1 MYRVSV
7 LYAFVCLVLFFVCC
21 TEERNISPE
30 ILQLAGDNAGQ
41 LQAVVR
47 HYRGEPEKERAAL
60 FLINN
65 MAHGYNV
72 SKASDLFRE
81 RVFASEARKV
91 AEYNHLWF
99 AVDSLG
105 PKGGSRLLDAR
116 TLTSEFLIE
125 HIDRAFDAWKF
136 APWADQISFKT
147 FCRYILPYRVLDE
160 PPSAWHEP
168 LRKKYA
174 FLVEGETSPDRA
186 FAKVYL
192 HLLKEFDTMSLKFP
206 HTPDVLF
213 SDRLMTGVCAQRCT
227 YIICV
232 MRSLGIPATYDMVHY
247 WANYS
252 TSGHSWVAYVP
263 VEGQTLT
270 MLPTDT
276 LPLSGNVIDA
286 SVFHSEIG
294 TELARRFHV
303 DSVKRVSKVFR
314 RSYELVRPMS
324 PTAPSHEERET
335 ALFRSPF
342 VLDVSDQYVQ
352 TCHRVELF
360 IDKDLKPAKGGEVWL
375 CTFASIYDWQP
386 AAVGRIRR
394 GRAFFDHVGSGVVY
408 LPVVMESD
416 GTRHP
421 LSDPFL
427 LSSDG
432 SKLFFR
438 PLNDNAR
445 LVLRRKYVLYAHWI
459 QRWGKMIGTRFEGS
473 NYADFRKTE
482 LLHEVTVLPEG
493 IVRVELSPSRPYRYI
508 RMQAREDARP
518 NLAELAYYDV
528 DGREIK
534 GRILMCEGFDLQQV
548 EKATDNDYSTYGGGM
563 LDHYWWGYD
572 LGPNPPRLASLS
584 YCMRHDMNMIVEG
597 NRYEL
602 FYYEDGW
609 QSLGQQ
615 TATCDSLVYE
625 APAGALYWLRN
636 LTEGREER
644 IFSYEEG
651 RQVWW

>member
-1 MYRVSV
+1 MNR
-7 LYAFVCLVLFFVCC
+7 LLGFIGLALLFAGCRMG
-21 TEERNISPE
+21 ERSISPE
-30 ILQLAGDNAGQ
+30 VLSLAGDNASQ

-47 HYRGEPEKERAAL
+47 HYRGEPEKKRAAL

-65 MAHGYNV
+65 MAHGYNE
-72 SKASDLFRE
+72 SKASSLFRE
-81 RVFASEARKV
+81 QVFASEANKV
-91 AEYNHLWF
+91 SEYNKLWF

-105 PKGGSRLLDAR
+105 QKGISRRLDAR
-116 TLTSEFLIE
+116 TLTSGFLIG
-125 HIDRAFDAWKF
+125 HIDRAFDAWKS
-136 APWADQISFKT
+136 APWGGQIGFET

-192 HLLKEFDTMSLKFP
+192 HLVKAFDTMSLKYP

-213 SDRLMTGVCAQRCT
+213 SDRLMTGICAQRCT

-276 LPLSGNVIDA
+276 LPLSDNVIDA

-303 DSVKRVSKVFR
+303 DSIKRVSKVFR
-314 RSYELVRPMS
+314 RSYELAPPMS
-324 PTAPSHEERET
+324 SLTTEGVKDREI

-342 VLDVSDQYVQ
+342 VRDVSDQYAQ
-352 TCHRVELF
+352 TRHRVELF

-438 PLNDNAR
+438 PSSDNAR

-493 IVRVELSPSRPYRYI
+493 IVRVELSPSRPYRHI

-528 DGREIK
+528 DGRKIK

-548 EKATDNDYSTYGGGM
+548 EKATDNDFSTYGGGM

-625 APAGALYWLRN
+625 APAGALYWLHN